1 MPEAPVDIDL
11 SSLVGPWPG
20 ITLSGVTGP
29 SSSYLNGDYKFF
41 DNEGGW
47 EYLNVDL
54 GGSIIRQVTPPTWT
68 IERTGDNVDFEGDG
82 PTPWAVD
89 VWTPVGDGAGT
100 PVLIRFQPPPI
111 DASVSG
117 VTATTYATMGTDL
130 TGVNNDLD
138 YTAVPA
144 GRLGNAIFV
153 EYINPGTNNAVL
165 SVTVSGFT
173 VTVHLATNGSAVI
186 TSTAAQVKAAIE
198 ASPEASAL
206 VTVAHRAG
214 NNGTGVVT
222 AMAGQDL
229 ADGNGGLPLPP
240 VSIEL

>member
-1 MPEAPVDIDL
+1 MPDAPITVDVSFL
-11 SSLVGPWPG
+11 SGPWPG

-41 DNEGGW
+41 DNEGAW
-47 EYLNVDL
+47 EYHNVDL
-54 GGSIIRQVTPPTWT
+54 GGSLIRQVTPPTWT
-68 IERTGDNVDFEGDG
+68 IERPGDNVDFEGEG
-82 PTPWAVD
+82 STPWAVQS
-89 VWTPVGDGAGT
+89 WTPVGDGAGT
-100 PVLIRFQPPPI
+100 PVLVRFQTPPLY
-111 DASVSG
+111 ASIAG
-117 VTATTYATMGTDL
+117 DIAATHATMGTDL
-130 TGVNNDLD
+130 TGTNNDLD

-153 EYINPGTNNAVL
+153 EYINPGTNNAALAV
-165 SVTVSGFT
+165 SVSNLT
-173 VTVHLATNGSAVI
+173 VTVRLATNGSAVI
-186 TSTAAQVKAAIE
+186 TSTAAQVKATIE

-229 ADGNGGLPLPP
+229 ADGIGGLPLPP
-240 VSIEL
+240 VTVDL